1 MLVAAMTLFNLKAMF
16 NILAAK
22 QQLKHKSFIF
32 PKVLEHR
39 PIGFVSIIKRG
50 LEDVFQPITQKL
62 LAIQGFS

>member
-1 MLVAAMTLFNLKAMF
+1 MTLFNLKAMF

-22 QQLKHKSFIF
+22 QQLKHKRFI

-39 PIGFVSIIKRG
+39 PIG

-62 LAIQGFS
+62 LAIQGFA

>member
-22 QQLKHKSFIF
+22 QQLKHKRFI

-39 PIGFVSIIKRG
+39 PIG

-62 LAIQGFS
+62 LAIQGFA

>member
-22 QQLKHKSFIF
+22 QQLKHKRFI